1 MSESIG
7 NFKDPKIV
15 AVIKKLQDM
24 AKALSMSDNKH
35 SIEQLLEAITLKAF
49 TESWNLAMERAEELI
64 EENDPRGAQ
73 ANPHY
78 WGRTLR
84 TAINK
89 EKV

>member
-1 MSESIG
+1 M
-7 NFKDPKIV
+7 PKR
-15 AVIKKLQDM
+15 AVTYVRV
-24 AKALSMSDNKH
+24 SS
-35 SIEQLLEAITLKAF
+35 
-49 TESWNLAMERAEELI
+49 LAMERAEELI